1 MPAIHVRNV
10 PESIVVALRER
21 AQRHGRSMQEEI
33 REILAAAASERPAAL
48 DVRPLNL
55 VTANTSSTSSW
66 RREEIYG
73 DDGR

>member
-1 MPAIHVRNV
+1 
-10 PESIVVALRER
+10 
-21 AQRHGRSMQEEI
+21 MQEEI